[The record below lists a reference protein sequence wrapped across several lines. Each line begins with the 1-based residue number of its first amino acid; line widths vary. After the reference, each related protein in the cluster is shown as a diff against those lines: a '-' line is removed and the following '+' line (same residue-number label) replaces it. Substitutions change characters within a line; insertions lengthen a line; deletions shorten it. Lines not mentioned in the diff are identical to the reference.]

1 MLLIGLGSASGVSS
15 GSYITGILPTN
26 FKRRNTKMTSL
37 IDFSKLATDLT
48 PLIATAVTTAA
59 GIGAVVL
66 AARLCWGFF
75 KKFSRG

>member
-1 MLLIGLGSASGVSS
+1 
-15 GSYITGILPTN
+15 
-26 FKRRNTKMTSL
+26 MTSL
-37 IDFSKLATDLT
+37 IDFSKLAADLT

-75 KKFSRG
+75 KKFARG